1 MKIILIEDIRGLG
14 RKGDIVEV
22 SDGYAKNYLIPKGVA
37 VVATKEA
44 ISKLERNR
52 QKEEELKKENYKLAQ
67 STKDKIESIEMLKIL
82 PSKNGGVFGSVR
94 KEDIVEFLLENGIK
108 VSKEN
113 IILERPIKK
122 EGEYVVS
129 ILLFPGTQGFEE
141 VKANLKLKITLSQ
154 QH

>member
-14 RKGDIVEV
+14 RKGDTVEV

-37 VVATKEA
+37 IVATKEA